1 MRDASFV
8 GLTAD
13 GQWLI
18 VERDGEHLRVPVDDA
33 LRAAVRADDGLQM
46 PMPLQT
52 AVSPREVQHR
62 IRAGESAAQ
71 IAKSSG
77 VAVELIARFE
87 GPVLDERRWQ
97 AERARATVVDGTS
110 LEERFALATNDEG
123 GSGPT
128 SWDAWVDAEDG
139 GWRIRAISPD
149 GRAAV
154 WTWDTHTTKLRAR
167 DDLARRTLSGRIVS
181 DDLEAVLRPIAA
193 ARAERDRLEPVPP
206 IADVRDYEPAVQT
219 VAEPVAEPVAETVEE
234 AADEPVEEPQQQRA
248 AAKRRTSVPSWD
260 EIMLGSNRRPA
271 DPS

>member
-1 MRDASFV
+1 MRDASFA
-8 GLTAD
+8 GLSAD
-13 GQWLI
+13 GQWLL
-18 VERDGEHLRVPVDDA
+18 VERDGEHLRVPVDDR
-33 LRAAVRADDGLQM
+33 LRAALHALNSGGLQM

-62 IRAGESAAQ
+62 IRAGETAAQ
-71 IAKSSG
+71 IAKTSG

-110 LEERFALATNDEG
+110 LEERFALATNDDD

-181 DDLEAVLRPIAA
+181 DDLDAVLRPIAV
-193 ARAERDRLEPVPP
+193 ARAERERPEPV
-206 IADVRDYEPAVQT
+206 
-219 VAEPVAEPVAETVEE
+219 
-234 AADEPVEEPQQQRA
+234 DEPPAATDTGLEPQQQRPA
-248 AAKRRTSVPSWD
+248 ARRRTSIPSWD
-260 EIMLGSNRRPA
+260 EIMLGSSGRPSA
-271 DPS
+271 DD

>member
-33 LRAAVRADDGLQM
+33 LRAAVRDYGPENGGVQM

-123 GSGPT
+123 GNGPT
-128 SWDAWVDAEDG
+128 AWDAWVDSEDG
-139 GWRIRAISPD
+139 GWRVRAISPD

-154 WTWDTHTTKLRAR
+154 WTWDAHTTKLRPR
-167 DDLARRTLSGRIVS
+167 DDLARRTLSGRIVA
-181 DDLEAVLRPIAA
+181 DDLDAVLRPIAA
-193 ARAERDRLEPVPP
+193 ARAERDRPEPP
-206 IADVRDYEPAVQT
+206 R
-219 VAEPVAEPVAETVEE
+219 AEPLVSPEPQPVIEASALEEVAVEE
-234 AADEPVEEPQQQRA
+234 VAVEEPVETPK
-248 AAKRRTSVPSWD
+248 AKRRTSVPSWD
-260 EIMLGSNRRPA
+260 EIMLGSARPPA
-271 DPS
+271 DPHPS

>member
-1 MRDASFV
+1 MRDASFA
-8 GLTAD
+8 GLSAD

-18 VERDGEHLRVPVDDA
+18 VERDGEHLRVPVDDR
-33 LRAAVRADDGLQM
+33 LRAALADGAQL

-52 AVSPREVQHR
+52 AVTPREVQHR

-71 IAKSSG
+71 IAKNAG

-110 LEERFALATNDEG
+110 LEERFALATNDDAG
-123 GSGPT
+123 DGPT
-128 SWDAWVDAEDG
+128 SWDAWVDADDG

-149 GRAAV
+149 GRSAV

-193 ARAERDRLEPVPP
+193 ARAERDRP
-206 IADVRDYEPAVQT
+206 EPAEDAQ
-219 VAEPVAEPVAETVEE
+219 PQE
-234 AADEPVEEPQQQRA
+234 AAPQRA
-248 AAKRRTSVPSWD
+248 SAKRRTAVPSWD
-260 EIMLGSNRRPA
+260 EIMLGSAGRPA
-271 DPS
+271 PED

>member
-33 LRAAVRADDGLQM
+33 LRAAVRADDGIQM

-62 IRAGESAAQ
+62 IRAGETAAQ
-71 IAKSSG
+71 IAKHAG

-110 LEERFALATNDEG
+110 LEERFALATYDDD

-128 SWDAWVDAEDG
+128 SWDAWVDDEDG

-154 WTWDTHTTKLRAR
+154 WSWDTQTTKLRAR
-167 DDLARRTLSGRIVS
+167 DDLARRALSGRIVN

-193 ARAERDRLEPVPP
+193 ARAERDRPEPMPEPVIEESATQRP
-206 IADVRDYEPAVQT
+206 
-219 VAEPVAEPVAETVEE
+219 ET
-234 AADEPVEEPQQQRA
+234 PRP
-248 AAKRRTSVPSWD
+248 AAKRRTSIPSWD
-260 EIMLGSNRRPA
+260 EIVLGSAARPSS
-271 DPS
+271 DD

>member
-1 MRDASFV
+1 MRDASFA
-8 GLTAD
+8 GLSAD
-13 GQWLI
+13 GQWLL
-18 VERDGEHLRVPVDDA
+18 VERDGEHLRVPVDDR
-33 LRAAVRADDGLQM
+33 LRAALHDLTSGRLQM

-62 IRAGESAAQ
+62 IRAGETAAQ
-71 IAKSSG
+71 IAKTSG

-110 LEERFALATNDEG
+110 LEERFALATNDDD

-181 DDLEAVLRPIAA
+181 DDLDAVLRPIAV
-193 ARAERDRLEPVPP
+193 ARAERERPEPV
-206 IADVRDYEPAVQT
+206 
-219 VAEPVAEPVAETVEE
+219 
-234 AADEPVEEPQQQRA
+234 DEPRAALDPGQQQRP
-248 AAKRRTSVPSWD
+248 AAKRRTSIPSWD
-260 EIMLGSNRRPA
+260 EIMLGSAGRPSA
-271 DPS
+271 DD